1 MSARNTGASCG
12 IAALT
17 FCSLQE
23 LCRLLRQADGPE
35 NSLLA
40 RPSRAWLRIAASSL
54 THAPTAQAGAASGA
68 LLRGV
73 HHGKAF
79 ALPGAI
85 AAGTVAYLAHRAL
98 DAHAAG
104 SFSGPLEAMVRCFA
118 ARACAAAGGLTRHA
132 RAQSDADLWSWLP
145 IRRISDEEVAEREA
159 AFAARV
165 ARATGGTVG
174 DEAGPFAKR
183 AALEQARTKSAHD
196 GKA

>member
-12 IAALT
+12 IVALT

-40 RPSRAWLRIAASSL
+40 RSLRAWLRIAASSL

-98 DAHAAG
+98 DARAAG
-104 SFSGPLEAMVRCFA
+104 SFSVPLETMVRCFA
-118 ARACAAAGGLTRHA
+118 ARACAAAGGLTR
-132 RAQSDADLWSWLP
+132 RAQSNADVWAWLP
-145 IRRISDEEVAEREA
+145 IKRISDQEVAEREA

-174 DEAGPFAKR
+174 DEAGPLAKR
-183 AALEQARTKSAHD
+183 APLERARTKSAHD